1 MAFIGCK
8 LACDFMPLACF
19 AREGIAP
26 TSPGAGSVP
35 ALAEQHGGRT
45 PTGAT
50 AVAHGEAV
58 VLNALTLSMRVRGLV
73 RWRTPQPLAAS

>member
-1 MAFIGCK
+1 MALIHFK
-8 LACDFMPLACF
+8 LACYFLPLAWF

-26 TSPGAGSVP
+26 PGAGSEP

-58 VLNALTLSMRVRGLV
+58 VLNALTLSGRVCGLV